1 MDELGR
7 VIANLMN
14 SMPGGGTDG
23 AEPSAPP
30 DGTSEP
36 FATAGM
42 DATET
47 GAGMTEGGNPEGG
60 SDGDLSSLLPS
71 IGGGDLMEMLGA
83 MGGGMPSD
91 NHKIQLLLALK
102 PYLRPERC
110 ERIDRLCRLMDTAYG
125 VRGALRSLGGIF
137 HV

>member
-14 SMPGGGTDG
+14 SLPENGTGGADASPPPEGTSVPFPAAPSSPGSSAGEASDGGG
-23 AEPSAPP
+23 SA
-30 DGTSEP
+30 GEL
-36 FATAGM
+36 AA
-42 DATET
+42 
-47 GAGMTEGGNPEGG
+47 
-60 SDGDLSSLLPS
+60 LLP
-71 IGGGDLMEMLGA
+71 G

-91 NHKIQLLLALK
+91 NRKMQLLLALK

-110 ERIDRLCRLMDTAYG
+110 ERIDRLCRLVDMAYG

>member
-14 SMPGGGTDG
+14 SLPENGTGGADASPPPEGTSVPFTAAPPSPGSSAGEVSDGGG
-23 AEPSAPP
+23 SA
-30 DGTSEP
+30 GEL
-36 FATAGM
+36 AA
-42 DATET
+42 
-47 GAGMTEGGNPEGG
+47 
-60 SDGDLSSLLPS
+60 LLPGM
-71 IGGGDLMEMLGA
+71 GGGDFLGMLGA

-91 NHKIQLLLALK
+91 NRKMQLLLALK

-110 ERIDRLCRLMDTAYG
+110 ERIDRLCRLVDMAYG

>member
-14 SMPGGGTDG
+14 SLPENGTGGADASPPPEGTSVPFPAAPSSPGSSAGEASDGGG
-23 AEPSAPP
+23 SA
-30 DGTSEP
+30 GER
-36 FATAGM
+36 AA
-42 DATET
+42 
-47 GAGMTEGGNPEGG
+47 
-60 SDGDLSSLLPS
+60 LLPGM
-71 IGGGDLMEMLGA
+71 GGGDFLGMLGA

-91 NHKIQLLLALK
+91 NRKMQLLLALK

-110 ERIDRLCRLMDTAYG
+110 ERIDRLCRLVDMAYG

>member
-14 SMPGGGTDG
+14 SLPENGTGGAD
-23 AEPSAPP
+23 ASPP
-30 DGTSEP
+30 PEGTSVP
-36 FATAGM
+36 FPAAPSSPGSSAGEAS
-42 DATET
+42 D
-47 GAGMTEGGNPEGG
+47 GG
-60 SDGDLSSLLPS
+60 SSAGELAALLPGM
-71 IGGGDLMEMLGA
+71 GGGDFLGMLGA

-91 NHKIQLLLALK
+91 NQKMQLLLALK

-110 ERIDRLCRLMDTAYG
+110 ERIDRLCRLVDMAYG

>member
-14 SMPGGGTDG
+14 SLPENGTGGADASPPPEGTSVPFPAAPPSPGSSAGEASDGGG
-23 AEPSAPP
+23 SA
-30 DGTSEP
+30 GEL
-36 FATAGM
+36 AA
-42 DATET
+42 
-47 GAGMTEGGNPEGG
+47 
-60 SDGDLSSLLPS
+60 LLPGM
-71 IGGGDLMEMLGA
+71 GGGDFLGMLGA

-91 NHKIQLLLALK
+91 NQKMQLLLALK

-110 ERIDRLCRLMDTAYG
+110 DRIDRLCRLVDMAYG

>member
-14 SMPGGGTDG
+14 SLPENGTGGADASPPPEGTSVPFSAAPPSPGSSAGEASDGGG
-23 AEPSAPP
+23 SA
-30 DGTSEP
+30 GEL
-36 FATAGM
+36 AA
-42 DATET
+42 
-47 GAGMTEGGNPEGG
+47 
-60 SDGDLSSLLPS
+60 LLPGM
-71 IGGGDLMEMLGA
+71 GGGDFLGMLGA

-91 NHKIQLLLALK
+91 NQKMQLLLALK

-110 ERIDRLCRLMDTAYG
+110 ERIDRLCRLVDMAYG

>member
-14 SMPGGGTDG
+14 SLPSDG
-23 AEPSAPP
+23 AENPAPP
-30 DGTSEP
+30 EGAAAPFPAAAPAGGEP
-36 FATAGM
+36 AAEAAAGG
-42 DATET
+42 
-47 GAGMTEGGNPEGG
+47 GAEEG
-60 SDGDLSSLLPS
+60 SIGDLASLLPG
-71 IGGGDLMEMLGA
+71 IGGGDLMGMLGA
-83 MGGGMPSD
+83 MGGGMPPD
-91 NHKIQLLLALK
+91 NHKMQLLIALK

-110 ERIDRLCRLMDTAYG
+110 DRIDRLCRLMDTAYG

>member
-14 SMPGGGTDG
+14 SLPENGTGGADASPPPEGTSVPFPAAPPSPGSSAGEASDGGG
-23 AEPSAPP
+23 SA
-30 DGTSEP
+30 GEL
-36 FATAGM
+36 AA
-42 DATET
+42 
-47 GAGMTEGGNPEGG
+47 
-60 SDGDLSSLLPS
+60 LLPGM
-71 IGGGDLMEMLGA
+71 GGGDFLGMLGA

-91 NHKIQLLLALK
+91 NQKMQLLLALK

-110 ERIDRLCRLMDTAYG
+110 ERIDRLCRLVDMAYG

>member
-14 SMPGGGTDG
+14 SLPENGAGGADASPPPEGTSVPFPAAPPSPGSSAGEASDGGG
-23 AEPSAPP
+23 SA
-30 DGTSEP
+30 GEL
-36 FATAGM
+36 AA
-42 DATET
+42 
-47 GAGMTEGGNPEGG
+47 
-60 SDGDLSSLLPS
+60 LLPGM
-71 IGGGDLMEMLGA
+71 GGGDFLGMLGA

-91 NHKIQLLLALK
+91 NRKMQLLLALK

-110 ERIDRLCRLMDTAYG
+110 ERIDRLCRLVDMAYG

>member
-14 SMPGGGTDG
+14 SLPENSSGG

-30 DGTSEP
+30 EE
-36 FATAGM
+36 TAAPAP
-42 DATET
+42 DENAVET
-47 GAGMTEGGNPEGG
+47 FGSAGNNTGE
-60 SDGDLSSLLPS
+60 SSLGDLSSLLPS
-71 IGGGDLMEMLGA
+71 IGGGDLMGMLGA
-83 MGGGMPSD
+83 MGGGMPPD
-91 NHKIQLLLALK
+91 NHKMQLLIALK
-102 PYLRPERC
+102 PYLRPARC
-110 ERIDRLCRLMDTAYG
+110 DRIDRLCRLMDTAYG